1 MKRDKLLNY
10 GITALAI
17 SAALGLTSCATAQ
30 PASTG
35 NSGGGNSNN
44 SSGKRPNIVM
54 LMTDDTGWNDFGCYG
69 GGQNLGHPTPNI
81 DRVAAEGAR
90 FTCWYGQASCTAG
103 RSSFMTGRYPIR
115 SALSVVV
122 APGDPN
128 GLTKSTPTIAEFFQK
143 NGYTTYFSG
152 KWHLGDQPKFYPIE
166 HGFDE
171 MKEFAA
177 YYPGVY
183 TYDDTSWFAHP
194 WFPKFNPEYWDMYQ
208 KIVNLYEW
216 EGTAGQPAVKVA
228 RIDYDYLHEFDV
240 RQANSAVDYI
250 KQHASGDKPFF
261 MDVNFMKMHNP
272 NIPAKEFEGKSHLG
286 NYSDAQLELDSN
298 IGKVMDEIR
307 ADAPNT
313 IVIITADNGAWQD
326 AYPDAG
332 TTPFRGEKGSPFE
345 GGFRVP
351 GIMWWPNNI
360 PAGAV
365 YGEMMSHIDC
375 WATLAAMVGLTPPP
389 HGAWVDNDGKPIY
402 FDSIDNSAYIE
413 GKVKHS
419 ARDGWIYMDGESFGG
434 MRADIAG
441 DPENPDIK
449 IAWKYLYTAKDTWLG
464 PKEDLGGIGACY
476 NLTMDPYE
484 KYDMTFNGAA
494 PTRMPTT
501 SPGRYAGYDNGWI
514 LSLMYIPLME
524 FDKSIVDYPNIKRF
538 PGGASDDMQPNLQHP
553 ENPLPLMDIH
563 KLVQVIGAGD

>member
-1 MKRDKLLNY
+1 MSWGRR
-10 GITALAI
+10 
-17 SAALGLTSCATAQ
+17 TS
-30 PASTG
+30 PASQP
-35 NSGGGNSNN
+35 
-44 SSGKRPNIVM
+44 PNIVM
-54 LMTDDTGWNDFGCYG
+54 LMTDDTGWGDFGCYG
-69 GGQNLGHPTPNI
+69 GGANFGHPTPNI
-81 DRVAAEGAR
+81 DKVAAEGAV
-90 FTCWYGQASCTAG
+90 FSCWYGQASCTAG

-128 GLTKSTPTIAEFFQK
+128 GLSKSTPTIAEFFQK
-143 NGYTTYFSG
+143 NGYSTYFSG

-216 EGTAGQPAVKVA
+216 EGTAGQPATKVA
-228 RIDYDYLHEFDV
+228 HIDYDYLHEFDV

-250 KQHASGDKPFF
+250 KAHATSGKPFF

-272 NIPAKEFEGKSHLG
+272 NIPSKEFEGKSHLG
-286 NYSDAQLELDSN
+286 NYWDAMLELDSN

-307 ADAPNT
+307 AEAPNT

-332 TTPFRGEKGSPFE
+332 TTPFRGEKGTPFE

-351 GIMWWPNNI
+351 GIMWAPGKI
-360 PAGAV
+360 PAGSH

-375 WATLAAMVGLTPPP
+375 WATLASMVGLTPPP

-413 GKVKHS
+413 GKAKHS
-419 ARDGWIYMDGESFGG
+419 AREGWIYMDGESFGG
-434 MRADIAG
+434 MRADIGG
-441 DPENPDIK
+441 DPTNPDIH

-464 PKEDLGGIGACY
+464 PKQDLGAIGACY

-484 KYDMTFNGAA
+484 KYDMTFNGAVSS
-494 PTRMPTT
+494 RMPTS
-501 SPGRYAGYDNGWI
+501 SPGKYAGYDNGWV
-514 LSLMYIPLME
+514 LSLLYVPMME
-524 FDKSIVDYPNIKRF
+524 FDKSIVDFPNIKRL
-538 PGGASDDMQPNLQHP
+538 PGGASNDMQPNLQDP
-553 ENPLPLMDIH
+553 ANPVPLMDIH
-563 KLVQVIGAGD
+563 KLVQVIGDGD